1 MGGGRE
7 AVTDAPVQ
15 AARQPAA
22 PSVEEGFSLDPE
34 EVLAQLQF
42 LQNTLPSAEFANVL
56 RANDFHFQS
65 VLTPFGW
72 HGSRV
77 NDTDYLRDFEKV
89 QAGMSNKVSLIGQPL
104 PKLPKP
110 PPARES
116 KPVPKPEPKQPKLPP
131 ELAAPSDAIFDWE
144 QQGDVLTIKQ
154 KISREGLHALLVTT
168 ADPNPF
174 RIISQRMYRSDDFQ
188 NRNWIDVTDE
198 ASREGRLNL
207 EWRMPDRRTD
217 KERIRDM
224 EGPGLLYGLF
234 PSFVAP
240 YMRDQTVGIKDPYLR
255 MAAAPGQQAAR
266 ATTVVTA
273 DLLEYAATSVVPE
286 LGGAVKGLHA
296 AVTTGAKTVLPAAG
310 TVTKETVKATVRG
323 AKPAV
328 KPVVTAAAAEA
339 VPSVAQATSKV
350 AKPAGQ
356 GFFKRNLT
364 KILASAKLG
373 LSNADEVAM
382 RTGASAMPRTAVA
395 AKVEKAGAAA
405 AAKPAAQ
412 VTQSAAKPV
421 ATTSQ
426 AAARPATATVAT
438 VTGSARPTAGQ
449 ALVGSSRSQMRR
461 AAQRLIASVANHPLR
476 FLLNASGRFHRQQ
489 GMTEHHNLADHP
501 ELVQMGHIES
511 DKLGGPERLM
521 LQGAWENQLNNVSI
535 EGPRVG
541 GAVISQEAI
550 SIGGIAVDRRTAQ
563 FWEDIG
569 WLTKGTVAN
578 SPRVV
583 P

>member
-1 MGGGRE
+1 MMGGGRE
-7 AVTDAPVQ
+7 AIPDAPVQ
-15 AARQPAA
+15 AARHSAA
-22 PSVEEGFSLDPE
+22 PSVEGGFSLDPE
-34 EVLAQLQF
+34 EALAQLQF
-42 LQNTLPSAEFANVL
+42 LQNTLPSADFARLL

-65 VLTPFGW
+65 VLAPFGW

-77 NDTDYLRDFEKV
+77 GDVDYLRDFEKV
-89 QAGMSNKVSLIGQPL
+89 QASMSNKVSMIGRPL
-104 PKLPKP
+104 PKPTKP
-110 PPARES
+110 PPAPAP
-116 KPVPKPEPKQPKLPP
+116 KPVPKPEPKQPMLPP

-154 KISREGLHALLVTT
+154 KISREGLHALLITT
-168 ADPNPF
+168 ADPSPF

-198 ASREGRLNL
+198 ASRNGPLNL

-234 PSFVAP
+234 PSFVGP

-255 MAAAPGQQAAR
+255 MAVAPGQQAAR

-286 LGGAVKGLHA
+286 LAGAARGLHA
-296 AVTTGAKTVLPAAG
+296 AVTTGAKAVLPAAG
-310 TVTKETVKATVRG
+310 TVTKETAKAAVRG

-328 KPVVTAAAAEA
+328 KPVVKAAAAEA
-339 VPSVAQATSKV
+339 VPSIAQTTSKG
-350 AKPAGQ
+350 AKPISQ
-356 GFFKRNLT
+356 GFIKRNLT

-382 RTGASAMPRTAVA
+382 RTGASAMPRSAVT
-395 AKVEKAGAAA
+395 AKVEKAAGA
-405 AAKPAAQ
+405 AAKPGAQ
-412 VTQSAAKPV
+412 VTQPAAKPI

-426 AAARPATATVAT
+426 PAARPATATVST
-438 VTGSARPTAGQ
+438 ITGSARPTAGQ

-521 LQGAWENQLNNVSI
+521 LQGAWEYQLNNVSI
-535 EGPRVG
+535 EGPRVA

-569 WLTKGTVAN
+569 WLAKGTVAN